1 MNQRKLAHLLAASA
15 TVIAAALFYLN
26 FSSDSSSSSAGT
38 DSASGGPNSVSGSSL
53 VRPDKAEN
61 KTPAYVPQVINPE
74 DFTTAPKAHT
84 VQGQLLKVW
93 ADRQLPDSEKVERF
107 LQMFPGLPEDGK
119 KIALDYATQ
128 LITDDDYPRQRP
140 RLIRMA
146 HSDELRE
153 VVMLDMLTRDD
164 SIKMLSLVELMKTP
178 SQVTRGEA
186 REILEAFLER
196 DYGDDPTQWDAPVR
210 QWIAENQ
217 GI

>member
-1 MNQRKLAHLLAASA
+1 MNQRKLASLLAASA
-15 TVIAAALFYLN
+15 TVIAAALFYLTSN
-26 FSSDSSSSSAGT
+26 SDPNAASADGRSAG
-38 DSASGGPNSVSGSSL
+38 ANANSSSGSSI
-53 VRPDKAEN
+53 VRADTAEK
-61 KTPAYVPQVINPE
+61 KTPGYVPQVVNPE
-74 DFTTAPKAHT
+74 DYTTAPKAQT

-93 ADRQLPDSEKVERF
+93 ADRQLPDAEKVERF
-107 LQMFPGLPEDGK
+107 LQMFPGLSEEGK

-164 SIKMLSLVELMKTP
+164 SIKMLSLVELLKTP
-178 SQVTRGEA
+178 STVTRGEA
-186 REILEAFLER
+186 REILEAFLEK
-196 DYGDDPTQWDAPVR
+196 DYGDDPKQWDAPVR

-217 GI
+217 DI